1 MTRYYKVTGILT
13 EDEYKFVQ
21 LVGELMNCSLAR
33 AIGVCVVWARQN
45 PNFRNLLKM
54 LEEAKGKES
63 ERRWHGS

>member
-1 MTRYYKVTGILT
+1 MTKYYKVTGILT

-21 LVGELMNCSLAR
+21 LVSELMQCSLAR

-45 PNFRNLLKM
+45 TNFRNLLKT

-63 ERRWHGS
+63 EREWRG